1 MPPEPLPWDR
11 KDFFKERKY
20 ERSESSSLGSA
31 PRWRDSSSSHY
42 GSSREYV
49 RWTGNNDFRRFSGHG
64 KQGGWHL
71 VAEESGHGY
80 GPSRCSEKVLE
91 NEDYRPRG
99 DGKYARGRENRGSVS
114 QRDWKGHSWEMNNG
128 SPNSAVRLH
137 GNNDRSDDV
146 LTFPQ
151 SHAPNPELVNTW
163 DQLNLKDQQDNNK
176 VAGISG
182 LGTGQKGDKDST
194 LDWKP
199 LKWAR
204 TGSLSS
210 RGSGFSHSSSS
221 KSLGGADSNE
231 GKTELQPKNATP
243 VRSPS
248 GDAAACVTSAPLCE
262 ETTSRKKPR
271 LNWGEGLAKYEKK
284 KVEGPDVS
292 MNKDGVVISVANVE
306 TIFSQSSNLADKS
319 PRVLGFSDC
328 ASPATPSSVACSS
341 SPGVEEKSFGKAV
354 NADADVS
361 NLCSSNSI
369 GSHVQLDGFSFNL
382 EKFDISS
389 VSSLGSSITELLQSD
404 DPTSV
409 DSSFVRSSTMN
420 KLLLW
425 KAEISK
431 ALEMTETEIDSLE
444 TELKSL
450 KFECGNRSPNP
461 AGSNSFLGL
470 DSATICNEQ
479 RRVSNN
485 IPHPPPLQMESYGV
499 AEKIPLC
506 NATSEDVDTAAKGCD
521 SDSPTTATSKFV
533 ESASLVEAAPLAD
546 FKQHIERSGDLETA
560 QSPNLQ
566 LKHFVHCNN
575 EVITNVHT
583 EREVNLHRENG
594 RDASFST
601 EKHLD
606 EVNKLCN
613 LVLVSNK
620 ECAIQASDVLNKFI
634 SKDQCKIDL
643 SSLSNVS
650 LSHMHRLVKEKIAL
664 RKRFL
669 RFKERVVTLKFKAF
683 LHLWKEDLRLLSVT
697 KYRAKS
703 QKKSELS
710 LRVMHSGYQKHRSSV
725 RSRFPS
731 PAGNVNLVPKS
742 DIVNFASKLL
752 SDCQVKL
759 YRSNLKMP
767 SLILDENERV
777 ASCFSSSN
785 GLVEDPCAVEKE
797 REMINPWTSAEIEIF
812 IDKLSLFGKDFRKI
826 ASFLNHKTTAD
837 CVEFYYKNH
846 KSDCFERAKKSK
858 KVKSSTNY
866 LVASGKKWN
875 REMNS
880 ASLHILGDA
889 SAIAANADN
898 AMRRRQR
905 CSNRIFLGDFGDLG
919 TSQRSDNILER
930 SNNANNLHNESEAVA
945 ADVLAGICGSVSSEA
960 MSSCITTSVDPGEN
974 IRDLKSQK
982 LYSVVKQLSAS
993 DVTENVD
1000 EETCSDES
1008 CGEMDPT
1015 DWTDHEKSL
1024 FIQAVSTYG
1033 KDFTMISRFIRTR
1046 TRDQCKVFFS
1056 KARKCLGLDLMQ
1068 PRHQD
1073 FDMLMSDDAHGGG
1086 GDKED
1091 ACALEKS
1098 SIICNDNLGSRAVP
1112 SEDGKQDEFDAASRK
1127 HVLSDLNGPDD
1138 NVSKRALGER
1148 VSEAPQMELSTEL
1161 TCNKPQQS
1169 EPVPP
1174 LKILANSVGIEADRA
1189 QMAEG
1194 GDSVEE
1200 TMLVENAVDTGL
1212 PNSNAV
1218 VENRAP
1224 AEVSTSGT
1232 GNLQEQEFPSL
1243 ENDSSQIGSLQDSK
1257 RNKCTS
1263 LLPVDSS
1270 SLNLGVESI
1279 HQVSAELDTLEKP
1292 LVMRLPVEN
1301 NPATTNSG
1309 LQDSSSGQT
1318 ERKQDQKQL
1327 PSTPE
1332 TKSSD
1337 KLGQTF
1343 KDEHI
1348 PHFSSHLSLK
1358 NDQLSQIFMGCPL
1371 QIPTKNETNGNIS
1384 CRSVPE
1390 MQTQLNARRNSS
1402 DQFTARDCFLQ
1413 KCNGSKPQCLTP
1425 APLNLS
1431 PHTEKAGDQARSFS
1445 DGEKHHRNGEVVL
1458 FGKVLSNPSPL
1469 QDQNSG
1475 SNENEG
1481 RGAPS
1486 SKLNSKVSVF
1496 KFSGHDSTQASD
1508 TTFLKQDQENSY
1520 SCGLDNGPMRSYGF
1534 WDGSRIQTGFP
1545 SIPDSAILLAKYPD
1559 AFDNFPVSSS
1569 KVDQQ
1574 PFHSDPMSL
1583 FSARDVGGSNGVVDY
1598 QMYQRHDGPKVQPFT
1613 MDVKHRQDIYSEMQ
1627 KLNGFEAI
1635 SNLQQPGRSVAG
1647 MNVVGRGGILVG
1659 GPCTNVTDPVAAIKM
1674 HFAKADQY
1682 GGHNS
1687 GTMGR
1692 EEESWRGKGDIG
1704 R

>member
-199 LKWAR
+199 LKWAQ

-248 GDAAACVTSAPLCE
+248 GDAAACVTPAPLCE

-328 ASPATPSSVACSS
+328 ASPATPSSAALCR
-341 SPGVEEKSFGKAV
+341 GEKFWQGS

-450 KFECGNRSPNP
+450 KFECGNQAFN
-461 AGSNSFLGL
+461 
-470 DSATICNEQ
+470 
-479 RRVSNN
+479 NN
-485 IPHPPPLQMESYGV
+485 IPHSPPLQMESYGV

-533 ESASLVEAAPLAD
+533 ESASSGGSSLAD

-643 SSLSNVS
+643 SSLS
-650 LSHMHRLVKEKIAL
+650 ID
-664 RKRFL
+664 FL

-725 RSRFPS
+725 RLDS
-731 PAGNVNLVPKS
+731 LLLLTLQ
-742 DIVNFASKLL
+742 ASCCQIAKL
-752 SDCQVKL
+752 L

-919 TSQRSDNILER
+919 TSQHGDNILER

-1413 KCNGSKPQCLTP
+1413 S
-1425 APLNLS
+1425 AM
-1431 PHTEKAGDQARSFS
+1431 FS

-1520 SCGLDNGPMRSYGF
+1520 ITVLGR
-1534 WDGSRIQTGFP
+1534 SRIQTGFP